1 MISGLIAL
9 LEEGK
14 AGAAAGLKDAVADA
28 LLEGVEP
35 VSLPPALLPSLL
47 AQVRATD
54 RMTHFV
60 PQLRALYDLTQ
71 QEALALIEQIRSS
84 KDWSEGPAPGV
95 KLLPVMPGPKAS
107 MKIAAIV
114 YLDTDAEFPSHPH
127 MGNEAV
133 FVLEGAYRDSSGAE
147 FWRGEMHQSGPG
159 SEHSFRAIGG
169 IPCICAGLN
178 ATSPEDP

>member
-1 MISGLIAL
+1 MAELTAL

-14 AGAAAGLKDAVADA
+14 AGEAAGLKGALVDA

-47 AQVRATD
+47 EQVRATD
-54 RMTHFV
+54 RMTHFA
-60 PQLRALYDLTQ
+60 PQLQQLYDLTHEQ
-71 QEALALIEQIRSS
+71 ALSLIEQIRNS
-84 KDWSEGPAPGV
+84 KDWGEGPAPGV
-95 KLLPVMPGPKAS
+95 KLLPVTPGPKAS

-114 YLDTDAEFPSHPH
+114 FLDTDAEFPSHPH
-127 MGNEAV
+127 LGNEKV

-147 FWRGEMHQSGPG
+147 FWRGEMQQSDSS